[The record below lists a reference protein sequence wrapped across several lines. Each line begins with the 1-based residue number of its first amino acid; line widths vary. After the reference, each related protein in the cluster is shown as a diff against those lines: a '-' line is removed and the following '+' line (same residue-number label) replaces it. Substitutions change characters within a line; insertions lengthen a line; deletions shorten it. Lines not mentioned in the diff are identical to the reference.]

1 MIELHDDTIAAIST
15 PRGRSG
21 TALVRISGPGAVAVA
36 AAVCAAELPP
46 RSPQVTVVRHPD
58 GTGLDRALVCRFPA
72 PASFTGEDVV
82 EISCHGGDLVPA
94 LVLDAV
100 CAAGARVAEPGEFT
114 RRAYLNGKLDLVQV
128 EATLDLIDANSAAH
142 HHAALFQLEGGLSS
156 RIDSLRAALLQLR
169 ATLAYEIDFPEEDD
183 GPIPREWT
191 LEVAAELR
199 ERIGGLLLHAPE
211 GERLREGV
219 LTVLA
224 GSPNS
229 GKSSLFNSLLGS
241 QRAIVTEVPG
251 TTRDAI
257 EAHTSIDGFP
267 FRLVDTAGVRSG
279 AGTVERMGIE
289 VAKRYLDHADVVLLC
304 MEAGRAWRA
313 DEEELARDA
322 ARSGAAVVAVRT
334 KSDLNPEER
343 PGVVPAPVSE
353 AVAAA
358 CSVSSRT
365 GDGVPLLR
373 DTLTRLSFGGLRNA
387 GEPALVTRARHA
399 RALRRADDEI
409 AAFEQSFRAAQ
420 PAEIAET
427 HLVDA
432 TLALEEIVG
441 ITDVEDVL
449 GAIFASFC
457 VGK

>member
-257 EAHTSIDGFP
+257 EAHTSIDGYP
-267 FRLVDTAGVRSG
+267 FRLVDTAGVRAA
-279 AGTVERMGIE
+279 AGDVERLGIE
-289 VAKRYLDHADVVLLC
+289 VARRYLAHADVVLLC
-304 MEAGRAWRA
+304 IEAGRGWH
-313 DEEELARDA
+313 EEEAALAEEA
-322 ARSGAAVVAVRT
+322 ARSGSTVVAVRT
-334 KSDLNPEER
+334 KSDLLP
-343 PGVVPAPVSE
+343 PGSDEWGDADPDPSGASCTVS
-353 AVAAA
+353 A
-358 CSVSSRT
+358 RT
-365 GDGVPLLR
+365 GAGVPELR
-373 DTLTRLSFGGLRNA
+373 DMLASLSFGGLRNSE
-387 GEPALVTRARHA
+387 EPALVTRGRHA
-399 RALRRADDEI
+399 RALERADADI
-409 AAFEQSFRAAQ
+409 AVFEQSFGSGQ

-432 TLALEEIVG
+432 TQALEEIVG
-441 ITDVEDVL
+441 VTDVEDVL
-449 GAIFASFC
+449 GTIFASFC